1 MELSVQP
8 ELLLL
13 AGLFFAL
20 DRGAQLA
27 PCLLAA
33 GVHELG
39 HALAV
44 VLCRGRIL
52 RLSLGASG
60 ARMETTPLSYRQEVL
75 CALAGPLAGLSLLL
89 VRRYAPWLALWGLM
103 QSLYNLLPVYPLD
116 GGRALRALLL
126 LHLPLERG
134 EALSQL
140 VSRCTLALAAGTA
153 AYASFGLRL
162 GLLPLAL
169 AGTLI
174 LRAVRA
180 K

>member
-8 ELLLL
+8 EMLLL

-44 VLCRGRIL
+44 VLSRGKIL

-60 ARMETTPLSYRQEVL
+60 ARMETTPLSYRQEAL

-134 EALSQL
+134 EALSRL
-140 VSRCTLALAAGTA
+140 VSRCALALAAGA
-153 AYASFGLRL
+153 AVYASFGLRL

-169 AGTLI
+169 AGTLV